1 MKAMIPLKTAR
12 KAAQYLRDFVRA
24 NTGEWGELMRGVN
37 PKQGYG
43 HGQDVADAFDAAMF
57 LYHETDEHFLQ
68 FEIPGE
74 FASGEHLFTALERFD
89 GTAAHYED
97 LLRGHQVAAGATGGN
112 VPQTVGMVA
121 RELEK
126 ARFGVGHAMSMMSRG
141 RQAAAA
147 DEAMDVLR
155 RVATR
160 FPDVV
165 AQLEKRRADK
175 RKMHAAPLAMTNEYD
190 VQYLFQALLRL
201 EFADVR
207 PEEAVP
213 STAGGSARADT
224 LLKEAGTI
232 VEFKMTRDKYDG
244 VSLRKE
250 VADDFVLYG
259 KHPDCKRL
267 FVFVYDPGKNIANP
281 RGVEADL
288 SVPRPPIAEVV
299 TFIQQG

>member
-1 MKAMIPLKTAR
+1 MIPNKTAK

-24 NTGEWGELMRGVN
+24 NTGEWAAIMRETN

-43 HGQDVADAFDAAMF
+43 SGQDAADAHEAAMF
-57 LYHETDEHFLQ
+57 LYNETDERFLA

-74 FASGEHLFTALERFD
+74 YASGEHLLNALEGFRRD
-89 GTAAHYED
+89 LDLYETRLREHMIAAAASD
-97 LLRGHQVAAGATGGN
+97 TTLPLTVAI
-112 VPQTVGMVA
+112 VS

-126 ARFGVGHAMSMMSRG
+126 ARYAADHVMKMLSRG
-141 RQAAAA
+141 RQTSTA

-155 RVATR
+155 RIATR

-165 AQLEKRRADK
+165 AQLETRRADK
-175 RKMHAAPLAMTNEYD
+175 KKMHATPLTMANEYD

-201 EFADVR
+201 EFIDVR
-207 PEEAVP
+207 PEETVP

-250 VADDFVLYG
+250 VADDFVLYA
-259 KHPDCKRL
+259 KHPDCKKM
-267 FVFVYDPGKNIANP
+267 FVFVYDPTKNIANP

-288 SVPRPPIAEVV
+288 SVPRPPIDEVV

>member
-1 MKAMIPLKTAR
+1 MIPYKTAK

-24 NTGEWGELMRGVN
+24 NTGEWAAMMRGTN

-43 HGQDVADAFDAAMF
+43 NGQDAADAHEAAMF
-57 LYHETDEHFLQ
+57 LYHETDERFLS

-74 FASGEHLFTALERFD
+74 YASGEHLLNALEGFR
-89 GTAAHYED
+89 ED
-97 LLRGHQVAAGATGGN
+97 LDLYENRLRDHMIAAAESDTTLPGTVAI
-112 VPQTVGMVA
+112 VS

-126 ARFGVGHAMSMMSRG
+126 ARYAADHVMKMLSRS
-141 RQAAAA
+141 RQTSTA

-155 RVATR
+155 RIATR

-175 RKMHAAPLAMTNEYD
+175 KTMHAAPFTIANEYD

-201 EFADVR
+201 EFTDVR
-207 PEEAVP
+207 PEEAIP

-232 VEFKMTRDKYDG
+232 VEFKMTRDKYNG

-250 VADDFVLYG
+250 VADDFVLYA
-259 KHPDCKRL
+259 KHPDCKKM
-267 FVFVYDPGKNIANP
+267 FVFVYDPTKNIANP
-281 RGVEADL
+281 RGVETDL
-288 SVPRPPIAEVV
+288 SVPRPPITEVV

>member
-1 MKAMIPLKTAR
+1 MIPNKIAK

-24 NTGEWGELMRGVN
+24 NTAEWAEMMIGTD

-43 HGQDVADAFDAAMF
+43 NGQDAADAHEAAIF
-57 LYHETDEHFLQ
+57 LSHETDERFLS

-74 FASGEHLFTALERFD
+74 YASGEHLLNALEGFERD
-89 GTAAHYED
+89 LDLYQNRLREHMISAAASHTTLPGT
-97 LLRGHQVAAGATGGN
+97 VAI
-112 VPQTVGMVA
+112 VS

-126 ARFGVGHAMSMMSRG
+126 ARYAADHAMKMLSRG
-141 RQAAAA
+141 RQTSTA

-155 RVATR
+155 RIATR
-160 FPDVV
+160 FPDTV

-175 RKMHAAPLAMTNEYD
+175 KKMHAAPLTMTNEYD

-207 PEEAVP
+207 PEEAMP

-250 VADDFVLYG
+250 VADDFVLYA
-259 KHPDCKRL
+259 KHPDCKKM
-267 FVFVYDPGKNIANP
+267 FVFVYDPTKNIANP

-288 SVPRPPIAEVV
+288 SVSRPPIDEVV

>member
-1 MKAMIPLKTAR
+1 MIPLKTAK
-12 KAAQYLRDFVRA
+12 KAAQYLRDFVRV
-24 NTGEWGELMRGVN
+24 NTGEWAEMMRGVN

-43 HGQDVADAFDAAMF
+43 HGKDAADAFDAAMF
-57 LYHETDEHFLQ
+57 LYHETDEHFLSFQ
-68 FEIPGE
+68 IPGE
-74 FASGEHLFTALERFD
+74 FASGEHLFRALERF
-89 GTAAHYED
+89 GETAAHYEE
-97 LLRGHQVAAGATGGN
+97 LLRGHQIAAAADDDHLPLTIGI
-112 VPQTVGMVA
+112 VA

-126 ARFGVGHAMSMMSRG
+126 ARFGVKHAMAMLSRG

-147 DEAMDVLR
+147 DEAFDVLR

-165 AQLEKRRADK
+165 AQLAKRRADK
-175 RKMHAAPLAMTNEYD
+175 RKMHTAPLAIANEYD

-232 VEFKMTRDKYDG
+232 VEFKMTRSGYDA
-244 VSLRKE
+244 VALRKE

-267 FVFVYDPGKNIANP
+267 FVFVYDPARNITNP
-281 RGVEADL
+281 RGVETDL
-288 SVPRPPIAEVV
+288 S
-299 TFIQQG
+299 

>member
-1 MKAMIPLKTAR
+1 MIPNKTAK
-12 KAAQYLRDFVRA
+12 KAAQYMRDFVRA
-24 NTGEWGELMRGVN
+24 NTGEWAAMMRGTN

-43 HGQDVADAFDAAMF
+43 NGQDAADAHEAAMF
-57 LYHETDEHFLQ
+57 LYHETDERFLS

-74 FASGEHLFTALERFD
+74 YASGEHLLNALEGFRRGLD
-89 GTAAHYED
+89 LYETQLRDHMIAAAASGTT
-97 LLRGHQVAAGATGGN
+97 LPGTVAI
-112 VPQTVGMVA
+112 VS

-126 ARFGVGHAMSMMSRG
+126 ARYAADHVMKMLSRG
-141 RQAAAA
+141 RQTSTA

-155 RVATR
+155 RIATR

-175 RKMHAAPLAMTNEYD
+175 KKMHAAPLSMANEYD

-207 PEEAVP
+207 PEEAML

-250 VADDFVLYG
+250 VADDFVLYA
-259 KHPDCKRL
+259 KHPDCKKM
-267 FVFVYDPGKNIANP
+267 FVFVYDPTKNIANP

-288 SVPRPPIAEVV
+288 SVPRPPISEVV

>member
-1 MKAMIPLKTAR
+1 MIPLKTAK
-12 KAAQYLRDFVRA
+12 KAAQYLREFVRA
-24 NTGEWGELMRGVN
+24 NTAAWGELMRGVN

-74 FASGEHLFTALERFD
+74 FASGEHLFSALERFD
-89 GTAAHYED
+89 ATAAHYED
-97 LLRGHQVAAGATGGN
+97 LLRAHLIAAGAAGGHA
-112 VPQTVGMVA
+112 PQTIGMVT

-126 ARFGVGHAMSMMSRG
+126 ARFGVKHAISMLSRG
-141 RQAAAA
+141 RQASTAE
-147 DEAMDVLR
+147 EAIDVLR
-155 RVATR
+155 RIATR

-165 AQLEKRRADK
+165 AQLERRRADK
-175 RKMHAAPLAMTNEYD
+175 KKMHVAPLVMTNEYD

-207 PEEAVP
+207 PEEATP

-232 VEFKMTRDKYDG
+232 VEFKMTREKYDG
-244 VSLRKE
+244 VALRKE
-250 VADDFVLYG
+250 VADDFVLYA
-259 KHPDCKRL
+259 KHPDCKRM
-267 FVFVYDPGKNIANP
+267 FIFVYDPTKNIANP

-288 SVPRPPIAEVV
+288 SVPRPPIGEVV
-299 TFIQQG
+299 TFIQQN

>member
-1 MKAMIPLKTAR
+1 MIPLKTAR
-12 KAAQYLRDFVRA
+12 KAAQYLREFVRA
-24 NTGEWGELMRGVN
+24 NTSEWAEMMRGVN

-43 HGQDVADAFDAAMF
+43 PGKDAADAFDAAIF
-57 LYHETDEHFLQ
+57 LYHETDEQFLS
-68 FEIPGE
+68 FAIPGE
-74 FASGEHLFTALERFD
+74 FASGEHLLRALERFD
-89 GTAAHYED
+89 ETAAQYEE
-97 LLRGHQVAAGATGGN
+97 LLRGHQMARNGSHGPSA
-112 VPQTVGMVA
+112 TVGIVA

-126 ARFGVGHAMSMMSRG
+126 ARFGVRYAMEMLTRG
-141 RQAAAA
+141 RQRAAA
-147 DEAMDVLR
+147 DEALDVLR

-160 FPDVV
+160 FPEVV
-165 AQLEKRRADK
+165 AQLAKRRADK
-175 RKMHAAPLAMTNEYD
+175 RKMHADPLTIANEYD

-232 VEFKMTRDKYDG
+232 VEFKMTRAGYDA

-250 VADDFVLYG
+250 LVDDFVLYS
-259 KHPDCKRL
+259 KHPDCQRL
-267 FVFVYDPGKNIANP
+267 FVFVYDPGRNIANP
-281 RGVEADL
+281 RGVETDL
-288 SVPRPPIAEVV
+288 SVPRPPIGEVV

>member
-1 MKAMIPLKTAR
+1 MIPIKTAK
-12 KAAQYLRDFVRA
+12 KAAQYLRTFVQA
-24 NTGEWGELMRGVN
+24 NADEWAEMMRGVN

-43 HGQDVADAFDAAMF
+43 HGKGAADAFEAAMF

-74 FASGEHLFTALERFD
+74 FASGEHLLRALERFD
-89 GTAAHYED
+89 ETAAHYED
-97 LLRGHQVAAGATGGN
+97 TLRNHQITAAAADT
-112 VPQTVGMVA
+112 PLPTTVGIVF

-126 ARFGVGHAMSMMSRG
+126 ARFGVKHAMATLSRG

-147 DEAMDVLR
+147 DEALDVLR
-155 RVATR
+155 RVAMR

-165 AQLEKRRADK
+165 AQLAKRRADK
-175 RKMHAAPLAMTNEYD
+175 RKMHTAPLTMSNEYD

-224 LLKEAGTI
+224 LLKDANTI
-232 VEFKMTRDKYDG
+232 IEFKMTRSGYDA
-244 VSLRKE
+244 VALRKE

-281 RGVEADL
+281 RGVETDL
-288 SVPRPPIAEVV
+288 SLPRPPIGEIV
-299 TFIQQG
+299 TVIQQS

>member
-1 MKAMIPLKTAR
+1 MIPPKVAK
-12 KAAQYLRDFVRA
+12 KAAQYLRTFVRA
-24 NTGEWGELMRGVN
+24 NTDEWAEMMGGVS

-43 HGQDVADAFDAAMF
+43 HGKEAADAFEAAMF

-74 FASGEHLFTALERFD
+74 FASGEHLLRALERFD
-89 GTAAHYED
+89 DAAARYENI
-97 LLRGHQVAAGATGGN
+97 LRDHQIAAVASHAPIPMTIGI
-112 VPQTVGMVA
+112 VV

-126 ARFGVGHAMSMMSRG
+126 ARFGVKHAMAMLSRS
-141 RQAAAA
+141 REATAA
-147 DEAMDVLR
+147 DEALDVLR
-155 RVATR
+155 RVAMR

-175 RKMHAAPLAMTNEYD
+175 RRMHTAPLTMSNEYD

-201 EFADVR
+201 EFVDVR

-224 LLKEAGTI
+224 LLKDAGTI
-232 VEFKMTRDKYDG
+232 VEFKMTRPGYDA
-244 VSLRKE
+244 VALRKE
-250 VADDFVLYG
+250 IADDFVLYG

-288 SVPRPPIAEVV
+288 SLPRPPVGEIVL
-299 TFIQQG
+299 FIQQS

>member
-1 MKAMIPLKTAR
+1 MIPLKTAK
-12 KAAQYLRDFVRA
+12 KAAQYLREFVGA
-24 NTGEWGELMRGVN
+24 NTAEWGQTMQGVN

-43 HGQDVADAFDAAMF
+43 HGQDVADAFQAAMF

-68 FEIPGE
+68 FTMPGD

-89 GTAAHYED
+89 ATAARYED
-97 LLRGHQVAAGATGGN
+97 VLRAHQAAASTAGN
-112 VPQTVGMVA
+112 HVPGTLGIVA

-126 ARFGVGHAMSMMSRG
+126 ARFGVRHTMGMLSRG

-147 DEAMDVLR
+147 DEALDVLR

-165 AQLEKRRADK
+165 AQLAKRRADK
-175 RKMHAAPLAMTNEYD
+175 KKMHVAPLTMTNEYD

-207 PEEAVP
+207 PEEAMP
-213 STAGGSARADT
+213 STSGGSARADT
-224 LLKEAGTI
+224 LLKGAETI
-232 VEFKMTRDKYDG
+232 VEFKMTRAGYDA

-250 VADDFVLYG
+250 AADDFVLYAA
-259 KHPDCKRL
+259 HPDCKRL

-288 SVPRPPIAEVV
+288 SVSRPPIGEVV